1 MGQNNGG
8 DIGNGQVVAIFDF
21 DGTLVDTLDM
31 YIRIFEKLTKRPKP
45 FSEAEIQRLR
55 GMTALRIAREL
66 RIRPWHVSW
75 LLVRGRALMRRRM
88 LEVEVFPGVED
99 VLQQLQVANVPMY
112 IMSTSS
118 PGNIRKLLKARG
130 LEGYFKR
137 IYGNVGV
144 FGKAKMLRRVIEQN
158 GFDPSGVFY
167 IGDEARD
174 IEATKRVGVH
184 GIAVGW
190 GFNSPA
196 LLERHEPFALVQ
208 TPKQLGVLFDELIN
222 KEAIK

>member
-1 MGQNNGG
+1 
-8 DIGNGQVVAIFDF
+8 
-21 DGTLVDTLDM
+21 
-31 YIRIFEKLTKRPKP
+31 
-45 FSEAEIQRLR
+45 
-55 GMTALRIAREL
+55 
-66 RIRPWHVSW
+66 
-75 LLVRGRALMRRRM
+75 
-88 LEVEVFPGVED
+88 VED